1 MRGASRSSPAARRR
15 FTSPPRTTA
24 WRSISDAEGLPLRF
38 GAGPRAV
45 GTGLLAALCLLLGL
59 EPPPLGALR
68 DSVFDAYQML
78 MPRSRASAPAVMV
91 AIDERALDARGQ
103 WPWPRTLVAELV
115 KDIVAARPAA
125 VGMDLLF
132 VEPDRSS
139 SSSDA
144 ALAEA
149 VGAGKVV
156 MGIAGLE
163 YRDRRFPFPPAA
175 APVRVSA
182 KRDLGLRRFD
192 GQLQSRAEI
201 NRAAAG
207 RGLLSSDAKG
217 IVRRVPL
224 MARIGQVIVP
234 ALSVEMVRAALDAP
248 LLRLVD
254 RGGENLDLGIGNLTV
269 PLQADGSMYVY
280 FGHHDEERLVSAEDV
295 LSGAASAEL
304 LRDKL
309 VLVGVTGLGLLDYQT
324 TPLGER
330 IPGVEVHAQL
340 LEQMFDGQYLHRP
353 SAASW
358 LEAALLLVAGIG
370 LVCWVPA
377 VRPLVSATLLA
388 ALVAVMVAI
397 GLAAFRAGILLNVA
411 TPALAAAVLFAA
423 LLAATL
429 AEADRQRR
437 LLREAQARVAGEL
450 EAARRIQMGLLP
462 APRELFAA
470 EPRFTIDALLEPAR
484 TVGGDFYDCFM
495 LDEHRLFFL
504 VGDVSGKGLA
514 ASLFMALAKSLLKS
528 IALRG
533 DGDPAVVL
541 AAANAEI
548 SRDNPESLFVTVL
561 AAVLDART
569 GRVRFCNAGHEP
581 PLVRAPGEPP
591 QRLLESG
598 GPPLC
603 VIPDFAYTGNEVALV
618 PRGWLCGLTDGVTEA
633 MNTRGELYSAKRLLA
648 ALAQTASSEPQTV
661 LAAVREDVRRF
672 AGGAEPSDDV
682 TLMCVRWNGA
692 SGR

>member
-1 MRGASRSSPAARRR
+1 M
-15 FTSPPRTTA
+15 
-24 WRSISDAEGLPLRF
+24 
-38 GAGPRAV
+38 PRA
-45 GTGLLAALCLLLGL
+45 
-59 EPPPLGALR
+59 
-68 DSVFDAYQML
+68 
-78 MPRSRASAPAVMV
+78 RASAPAVMV

-115 KDIVAARPAA
+115 KDILAARPAA
-125 VGMDLLF
+125 VGVDLLF
-132 VEPDRSS
+132 VEPDRAAPGG
-139 SSSDA
+139 DA
-144 ALAEA
+144 ALADAIGE
-149 VGAGKVV
+149 GKVV

-163 YRDRRFPFPPAA
+163 YRDRRFPFPPSA
-175 APVRVSA
+175 APVRIVA
-182 KRDLGLRRFD
+182 KRELALRRFD
-192 GQLQSRAEI
+192 GQLQSRVEI
-201 NRAAAG
+201 DRAAAG

-234 ALSVEMVRAALDAP
+234 ALSVEMIRVAIEAP
-248 LLRLVD
+248 LLRLAD
-254 RGGENLDLGIGNLTV
+254 RGGEALDLGIGNVTV

-280 FGHHDEERLVSAEDV
+280 FGSHDQERLISAEDI
-295 LSGAASAEL
+295 LSGAASADL
-304 LRDKL
+304 LRSKL
-309 VLVGVTGLGLLDYQT
+309 VLVGITGLGLLDYQT

-358 LEAALLLVAGIG
+358 LEAALLLIAGIA
-370 LVCWVPA
+370 LVFWVPT
-377 VRPLVSATLLA
+377 VRPLVSAALLA
-388 ALVAVMVAI
+388 AVIAVMIAM
-397 GLAAFRAGILLNVA
+397 GLAAFRAGYLLNVA
-411 TPALAAAVLFAA
+411 APAVGAAILFAA

-462 APRELFAA
+462 AARVLFAA
-470 EPRFTIDALLEPAR
+470 EPRFSIDAQLEAAR

-533 DGDPAVVL
+533 DGDPAGIL

-548 SRDNPESLFVTVL
+548 SRDNPESLFVTVF
-561 AAVLDART
+561 AGVLDART

-581 PLVRAPGEPP
+581 PLVRQPGEAPT
-591 QRLLESG
+591 RLVDSG

-603 VIPDFAYTGNEVALV
+603 VIRGFAYTGSEVALV
-618 PRGWLCGLTDGVTEA
+618 PRGWLCALTDGVTEA
-633 MNTRGELYSAKRLLA
+633 MNARGELYSATRLLR
-648 ALAQTASSEPQTV
+648 ALGQTSSSEPPAV
-661 LAAVREDVRRF
+661 LMAVREDVRRF
-672 AGGAEPSDDV
+672 AAGAEPSDDV

>member
-1 MRGASRSSPAARRR
+1 
-15 FTSPPRTTA
+15 
-24 WRSISDAEGLPLRF
+24 
-38 GAGPRAV
+38 
-45 GTGLLAALCLLLGL
+45 
-59 EPPPLGALR
+59 
-68 DSVFDAYQML
+68 VFDGYQRL
-78 MPRSRASAPAVMV
+78 MPRLRASAPAVMV

-115 KDIVAARPAA
+115 QDILAAGPAA
-125 VGMDLLF
+125 VGVDLLF
-132 VEPDRSS
+132 VEPDRSAPGG
-139 SSSDA
+139 DA
-144 ALAEA
+144 ALADA
-149 VGAGKVV
+149 IGGGKVV

-163 YRDRRFPFPPAA
+163 YRDRRFPFPPSA
-175 APVRVSA
+175 APVRIAA
-182 KRDLGLRRFD
+182 KRELALRRFD

-234 ALSVEMVRAALDAP
+234 ALSVEMIRVAIDAP
-248 LLRLVD
+248 LLRLAD
-254 RGGENLDLGIGNLTV
+254 RGGEALDLGIGNVTV

-280 FGHHDEERLVSAEDV
+280 FGAHDAERFVSAEDV
-295 LSGAASAEL
+295 LSGAASPEL

-309 VLVGVTGLGLLDYQT
+309 VLVGITGLGLLDYQT

-340 LEQMFDGQYLHRP
+340 LEQMFDGRYLHRP

-358 LEAALLLVAGIG
+358 LEAALLLIAGIA
-370 LVCWVPA
+370 LVFWVPT
-377 VRPLVSATLLA
+377 VRPLVSSALLA
-388 ALVAVMVAI
+388 AVVAVMVAI
-397 GLAAFRAGILLNVA
+397 GLAAFRAGYLINVA
-411 TPALAAAVLFAA
+411 APAVAAAILFAA

-462 APRELFAA
+462 APRALFGA
-470 EPRFTIDALLEPAR
+470 EPRFSIDALLEPAR

-533 DGDPAVVL
+533 EGDPAAIL

-548 SRDNPESLFVTVL
+548 SRDNPESLFVTVF
-561 AAVLDART
+561 AGVLDART
-569 GRVRFCNAGHEP
+569 GRIRFCNAGHEP
-581 PLVRAPGEPP
+581 PLVRQPGEAPM
-591 QRLLESG
+591 RVMDSG

-603 VIPDFAYTGNEVALV
+603 VIRGFAYAGSEVALV
-618 PRGWLCGLTDGVTEA
+618 PRGWLCALTDGVTEA
-633 MNTRGELYSAKRLLA
+633 MNARGELYSATRLMR
-648 ALAQTASSEPQTV
+648 ALGQTSSSEPPAV

-672 AGGAEPSDDV
+672 AAGAEQSDDV
-682 TLMCVRWNGA
+682 TLVCVRWNGA